1 MRSILLFFAV
11 CSCSLWAQAP
21 APADAKGCVENKVVT
36 RMPGCFILR
45 CDHKDF
51 SAAEM
56 PRTKSER
63 GHQVEGELESTVYR
77 CPSGKSPLE
86 LGRNTEAAL
95 KNAGFNILYTDV
107 YGGGARFY
115 MTAQKGAQWV
125 KVSVLS
131 RSEEHTS

>member
-1 MRSILLFFAV
+1 M
-11 CSCSLWAQAP
+11 WAQVP
-21 APADAKGCVENKVVT
+21 APADAKGCVESKVVT

-51 SAAEM
+51 SSAEM
-56 PRTKSER
+56 PRTKAER
-63 GHQVEGELESTVYR
+63 GHQVEGEFESTVYR

-107 YGGGARFY
+107 YAGGARF
-115 MTAQKGAQWV
+115 
-125 KVSVLS
+125 
-131 RSEEHTS
+131 